1 MGVRAGEIFT
11 KSLEKQ
17 QAGFLQPDRH
27 PAAKTREILMDAK
40 KKRRANGAAGTMGTA
55 RGRPVERRASN
66 NDAVKRFRGRS
77 KGDTG
82 EWCQK
87 LDRGR
92 PRTRTPSRRTIQR
105 RAAEICVQMHAAGLD
120 GDLAKADTKRY
131 QNMVMAAC
139 QQLPRSQAAQVGF
152 VVQGSA
158 EEVRTGARKKGKM
171 PRVSIRL
178 SSIPGAGAGVFAEE
192 DVPKNEVLTEY
203 WGRLKDR
210 KEALKLREEKKD
222 THLRT
227 MGFRQGAL
235 DGRIT
240 EEMRIEDYLEGHRV
254 GSFINCPPEGV
265 QANCEY
271 IVKEWDGG
279 AVRNGSVFVAQ
290 RVFLQTTRAVLAGEE
305 LFVKYGRTY
314 ESLHLAE

>member
-1 MGVRAGEIFT
+1 M
-11 KSLEKQ
+11 SQ
-17 QAGFLQPDRH
+17 
-27 PAAKTREILMDAK
+27 
-40 KKRRANGAAGTMGTA
+40 
-55 RGRPVERRASN
+55 
-66 NDAVKRFRGRS
+66 
-77 KGDTG
+77 
-82 EWCQK
+82 
-87 LDRGR
+87 
-92 PRTRTPSRRTIQR
+92 
-105 RAAEICVQMHAAGLD
+105 AGLD
-120 GDLAKADTKRY
+120 GDLAHADTKRY
-131 QNMVMAAC
+131 PHIVMAAC
-139 QQLPRSQAAQVGF
+139 HQVPQARAARVGF
-152 VVQGSA
+152 VVQGSVD
-158 EEVRTGARKKGKM
+158 EVRTGPKTWNM
-171 PRVSIRL
+171 LPRLGIRL
-178 SSIPGAGAGVFAEE
+178 SSIPGAGGGVFAEE
-192 DVPKNEVLTEY
+192 NVPKNKVVTEY

-210 KEALKLREEKKD
+210 KEALKMREAKID

-227 MGFRQGAL
+227 LGYSSGASL

-254 GSFINCPPEGV
+254 GSFINCPPAGV